1 MADLLRKKQYPL
13 NYPSDVLNVISRMS
27 FDSRNVAILG
37 SMALR
42 SQLYAGD
49 FDLNETVDVKSK
61 DEATALRLIAN
72 GLQTIVKRLLRTEE
86 LFIGDIKLGV
96 IPEWRVV
103 EGDVRNGKVVGYDA
117 KACMARLTALYESGV
132 ITQEEF
138 SSSKALLK
146 PRLTPKEF
154 VVVEKEIRFEI
165 VRWKPSEVLD
175 GFVVLR
181 DGRHYTLEQAI
192 GAPAIAKL
200 DVVAFIEGNNFS
212 DFSTLYTFK
221 WKGRVLNEVNM
232 DAENEIKKNILY
244 YEAEDNYF
252 KVAKRIFALSK
263 VNGDTALLEKL
274 TALFNS
280 DLGRLYSIISDAS
293 TILYLLENEK
303 HLPIEKIRF
312 EIDQF
317 RGRLASIYT
326 IDAVNKS
333 SVLSGILS
341 MTHLPNTAQGRL
353 KLFRQMER
361 LVAFFTVILNRQS
374 EKALKNMKLVPIPQ
388 KYLP

>member
-1 MADLLRKKQYPL
+1 MADLLRKKQFPL
-13 NYPSDVLNVISRMS
+13 NYPSDILNVISRMS
-27 FDSRNVAILG
+27 FDSRNVEILG

-49 FDLNETVDVKSK
+49 FDLNETVNAVAK
-61 DEATALRLIAN
+61 DEGTALRLIAN
-72 GLQTIVKRLLRTEE
+72 GLQTIIKQLLRTRE

-96 IPEWRVV
+96 IPEWRVLS
-103 EGDVRNGKVVGYDA
+103 GDVRNGKVVGYDA
-117 KACMARLTALYESGV
+117 KVCMGRLTALYESGV
-132 ITQEEF
+132 ITHEEF
-138 SSSKALLK
+138 STSKAFLK

-154 VVVEKEIRFEI
+154 VIAEKEIRFEV
-165 VRWKPSEVLD
+165 VRWKPTDVLE

-181 DGRHYTLEQAI
+181 DGRHYSLEQAI
-192 GAPAIAKL
+192 CAPAIAKL

-221 WKGRVLNEVNM
+221 YRGRVLNDVKI
-232 DAENEIKKNILY
+232 DAEHEIKKSILY
-244 YEAEDNYF
+244 YEADDNYF

-263 VNGDTALLEKL
+263 ASGDTAMIEKL
-274 TALFNS
+274 TDLFNS

-303 HLPIEKIRF
+303 NLPIEKIRF

-317 RGRLASIYT
+317 RGRLASIYS
-326 IDAVNKS
+326 IDAVNKT

-341 MTHLPNTAQGRL
+341 MTHLPDTSQGRL
-353 KLFRQMER
+353 QLYRQMER
-361 LVAFFTVILNRQS
+361 LVAFFTVLLNRQS
-374 EKALKNMKLVPIPQ
+374 EKALKNMKLVPVPE

>member
-1 MADLLRKKQYPL
+1 MADLLRKKHYPL
-13 NYPSDVLNVISRMS
+13 NYPADVLNVISRIT
-27 FDSRNVAILG
+27 FDARNVDVLG

-49 FDLNETVDVKSK
+49 FDLNETVDVKAK
-61 DEATALRLIAN
+61 DEATALRMIAN
-72 GLQTIVKRLLRTEE
+72 GLQTIVKQLLRTNG

-96 IPEWRVV
+96 VPEWKVV
-103 EGDVRNGKVVGYDA
+103 SGDVRDGKVVGYDA

-132 ITQEEF
+132 ITHEEF
-138 SSSKALLK
+138 ATSKAFLK
-146 PRLTPKEF
+146 PRLTAKEF

-165 VRWKPSEVLD
+165 VRWKPSDILD
-175 GFVVLR
+175 GYVVLR
-181 DGRHYTLEQAI
+181 DGRHYSLEQAI
-192 GAPAIAKL
+192 CAPAIAKL

-212 DFSTLYTFK
+212 DFSILYTFK
-221 WKGRVLNEVNM
+221 WKGRVLNDVKI
-232 DAENEIKKNILY
+232 DAEHEIKKNILY

-263 VNGDTALLEKL
+263 LAGDEGMIEKL

-303 HLPIEKIRF
+303 HLPIDKIRF

-317 RGRLASIYT
+317 RGRLASIYS
-326 IDAVNKS
+326 IDAVNKT
-333 SVLSGILS
+333 SVLSDILS
-341 MTHLPNTAQGRL
+341 MTHLPDTAQGRL

-361 LVAFFTVILNRQS
+361 LVAFFNVILNKQS
-374 EKALKNMKLVPIPQ
+374 EKALKNLKLIPIPK

>member
-1 MADLLRKKQYPL
+1 MADLLRKKHYPL
-13 NYPSDVLNVISRMS
+13 NFPADVLNVISRMS
-27 FDSRNVAILG
+27 FDGRNVEVLG

-49 FDLNETVDVKSK
+49 FDLNETVDVKAK
-61 DEATALRLIAN
+61 DEGSALRMIAN
-72 GLQTIVKRLLRTEE
+72 GLQTIVKQLLRTQG

-103 EGDVRNGKVVGYDA
+103 SGDVRNGKVVGYDA
-117 KACMARLTALYESGV
+117 KECLGRLTALYESGV
-132 ITQEEF
+132 ITHEEF
-138 SSSKALLK
+138 VASKAFLK

-154 VVVEKEIRFEI
+154 VVVEKEIRFEV
-165 VRWKPSEVLD
+165 VRWKPSDVLD

-181 DGRHYTLEQAI
+181 DGRHYSLEQAI
-192 GAPAIAKL
+192 CAPAIAKL

-212 DFSTLYTFK
+212 DFSILYTFK
-221 WKGRVLNEVNM
+221 YRGRVLNNIKL
-232 DAENEIKKNILY
+232 DAEHEIKKNLLY
-244 YEAEDNYF
+244 YEADGNYF
-252 KVAKRIFALSK
+252 KVAKRIFALAK
-263 VNGDTALLEKL
+263 LDGDNATIEKL
-274 TALFNS
+274 TELFNS

-303 HLPIEKIRF
+303 NLPIEKIRF

-317 RGRLASIYT
+317 RGRLASIYS
-326 IDAVNKS
+326 IDAVNKT
-333 SVLSGILS
+333 SVLSDILS
-341 MTHLPNTAQGRL
+341 MTHLPDTAQGRL

-361 LVAFFTVILNRQS
+361 LVSFFTVILNKQS
-374 EKALKNMKLVPIPQ
+374 EKALKSIKLVPVPK

>member
-27 FDSRNVAILG
+27 FDSRNVEILG

-132 ITQEEF
+132 ITQDEF
-138 SSSKALLK
+138 SSSKAFLK

-175 GFVVLR
+175 GYVVLR

-192 GAPAIAKL
+192 CAPAIAKL

-263 VNGDTALLEKL
+263 INGDTALIEKL

-317 RGRLASIYT
+317 RGRLASIYS

-361 LVAFFTVILNRQS
+361 LVSFFTVILNKQS
-374 EKALKNMKLVPIPQ
+374 EKALKNMKLVPIPN

>member
-96 IPEWRVV
+96 IPEWKVV

-361 LVAFFTVILNRQS
+361 LVAFFTVILNKQS
-374 EKALKNMKLVPIPQ
+374 EKALRNMKLVPIPP

>member
-1 MADLLRKKQYPL
+1 MADLLRKKHYPL
-13 NYPSDVLNVISRMS
+13 NYPADVLNVISRMT
-27 FDSRNVAILG
+27 FDARNVEVLG

-49 FDLNETVDVKSK
+49 FDLNETVDVKAK
-61 DEATALRLIAN
+61 DEATALRMIAN
-72 GLQTIVKRLLRTEE
+72 GLQTIVKQLLRTKG
-86 LFIGDIKLGV
+86 LFIGDIKLGIV
-96 IPEWRVV
+96 PEWKVV
-103 EGDVRNGKVVGYDA
+103 SGDVRDGKVVGYDA
-117 KACMARLTALYESGV
+117 KACMNRLTALYESGV
-132 ITQEEF
+132 ITHEEF
-138 SSSKALLK
+138 ATSKTFLK
-146 PRLTPKEF
+146 PRLTAKEF

-165 VRWKPSEVLD
+165 VRWKPSDVLD

-192 GAPAIAKL
+192 CAPAIAKL

-212 DFSTLYTFK
+212 DFSILYTFK
-221 WKGRVLNEVNM
+221 YRGRVLNDVKL
-232 DAENEIKKNILY
+232 DAEHEIKKNILY

-263 VNGDTALLEKL
+263 LAGDEGLIEKL

-317 RGRLASIYT
+317 RGRLASIYS
-326 IDAVNKS
+326 IDAVNKT
-333 SVLSGILS
+333 SVLSDILS
-341 MTHLPNTAQGRL
+341 MTHLPDTAQGRL

-361 LVAFFTVILNRQS
+361 LVAFFNVILNKQS
-374 EKALKNMKLVPIPQ
+374 EKALKAIKLVPIPK

>member
-1 MADLLRKKQYPL
+1 M
-13 NYPSDVLNVISRMS
+13 
-27 FDSRNVAILG
+27 
-37 SMALR
+37 
-42 SQLYAGD
+42 
-49 FDLNETVDVKSK
+49 
-61 DEATALRLIAN
+61 
-72 GLQTIVKRLLRTEE
+72 
-86 LFIGDIKLGV
+86 
-96 IPEWRVV
+96 
-103 EGDVRNGKVVGYDA
+103 
-117 KACMARLTALYESGV
+117 
-132 ITQEEF
+132 
-138 SSSKALLK
+138 
-146 PRLTPKEF
+146 
-154 VVVEKEIRFEI
+154 
-165 VRWKPSEVLD
+165 
-175 GFVVLR
+175 
-181 DGRHYTLEQAI
+181 
-192 GAPAIAKL
+192 
-200 DVVAFIEGNNFS
+200 VAFIDGNNFS

-252 KVAKRIFALSK
+252 KIAKRIFALSK

-317 RGRLASIYT
+317 RGRLASIYS

-361 LVAFFTVILNRQS
+361 LVSFFTVILNKQS
-374 EKALKNMKLVPIPQ
+374 EKALRNMKLVPIPQ